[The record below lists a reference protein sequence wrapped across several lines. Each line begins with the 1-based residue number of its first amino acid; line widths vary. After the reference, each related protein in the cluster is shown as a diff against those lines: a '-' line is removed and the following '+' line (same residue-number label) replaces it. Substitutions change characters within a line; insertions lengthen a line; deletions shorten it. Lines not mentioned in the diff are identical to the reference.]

1 MDLMDHS
8 EAVRLQAAEKYVLGE
23 LSPELQEAYEEHFFD
38 CEECAA
44 DMKATAVFVSG
55 SREVFSHEAK
65 TAREPQA
72 AKQWFA
78 WLRPAI
84 AAPVLA
90 VLLVIVGY
98 QSFVAIPRL
107 QREAST
113 GRKAQAAD
121 FISLIGA
128 NSRGEGARAVQLHR
142 DRPTILEVDIPAA
155 AEFSKYTC
163 LVQNASGGTIYAAEV
178 SAAEAKQ
185 TVHLLIPAGSRV
197 AGEYTLAV
205 LGEGASA
212 YNASGRREIE
222 RLTFSVELLP

>member
-23 LSPELQEAYEEHFFD
+23 LSPELQEAYEEHFFG

-44 DMKATAVFVSG
+44 DVKATAVCVSG
-55 SREVFSHEAK
+55 TREVFSHEAK
-65 TAREPQA
+65 SAGEPQA

-90 VLLVIVGY
+90 ALLVIAGY

-107 QREAST
+107 QRQAST

-128 NSRGEGARAVQLHR
+128 NSRGEGSRAVHLHR
-142 DRPTILEVDIPAA
+142 DRP
-155 AEFSKYTC
+155 
-163 LVQNASGGTIYAAEV
+163 
-178 SAAEAKQ
+178 
-185 TVHLLIPAGSRV
+185 
-197 AGEYTLAV
+197 
-205 LGEGASA
+205 
-212 YNASGRREIE
+212 
-222 RLTFSVELLP
+222 